1 MLSMLSGIAQSAH
14 KFSQDMRLLQGMGE
28 LEEPFG
34 REQVGSSAMPYKRN
48 PVSSERITSLARFV
62 ILLPNNLALTHS
74 GQWLERSLDDSANR
88 RISIPEA
95 FLATDAI
102 LKAYNKIAAGITV
115 YEGVIN
121 RRIEAEL
128 PFMMTEE
135 VLMKSVNL
143 GADRQELHQRIRE
156 HSMEVIKN
164 IKEGGKNDLLA
175 RLKADPAFAKVVP
188 HLKSM
193 LKPKKYI
200 GLAEKQA
207 AEFLKQE
214 VTPIIRRF

>member
-1 MLSMLSGIAQSAH
+1 MLTVLSGIAQSAH
-14 KFSQDMRLLQGMGE
+14 KFSQDLRLLQGMGE

-102 LKAYNKIAAGITV
+102 LNAYDKIASGITV

-135 VLMKSVNL
+135 VLMKAVKL

-164 IKEGGKNDLLA
+164 IKNGGKNDLLA

-193 LKPKKYI
+193 LEPKKYI

-214 VTPIIRRF
+214 VAPIIR